1 MSNSMSRNTISN
13 SGISNNI
20 SNNSIPSNDIPNN
33 PQLCSQSHVHDHVF
47 APAQTID
54 HVVVPGTFDPITLG
68 HLDVILRAHRMF
80 PRVTVAVACSAN
92 KNGCGTVFSLDERV
106 RMVQESL
113 HEADVHDITV
123 LPFEGLLVNFCC
135 THKAEG
141 VVKGLRAMTDFEYE
155 LQQADLN
162 WRMAKNLES
171 IFVMSNPKYGYV
183 SSSIVREIVRMGA
196 DVTSMVPHA
205 VIAHLD
211 KLRLQEH

>member
-1 MSNSMSRNTISN
+1 MTNSMSRNTISN
-13 SGISNNI
+13 GTSNTTSNVTISSSDNV
-20 SNNSIPSNDIPNN
+20 NN
-33 PQLCSQSHVHDHVF
+33 PLLSSQSHAHDHAS
-47 APAQTID
+47 APARTID

-162 WRMAKNLES
+162 WRMANNLES

-205 VIAHLD
+205 VLAHLD
-211 KLRLQEH
+211 KLRLQQ

>member
-1 MSNSMSRNTISN
+1 MTNTMSRNTTSN
-13 SGISNNI
+13 STSNVAISSSDNV
-20 SNNSIPSNDIPNN
+20 NN
-33 PQLCSQSHVHDHVF
+33 PRLRSQSHAHDYAS
-47 APAQTID
+47 APARTID

-135 THKAEG
+135 MHKAEG

-211 KLRLQEH
+211 KLRLQQ

>member
-20 SNNSIPSNDIPNN
+20 SNSIPSNDIPNN
-33 PQLCSQSHVHDHVF
+33 PQLRSQSHVHDHAF
-47 APAQTID
+47 APARTID

-135 THKAEG
+135 MHKAEG

-211 KLRLQEH
+211 KLRLQQ

>member
-1 MSNSMSRNTISN
+1 MSNSMSRNSISN
-13 SGISNNI
+13 IGISNNI
-20 SNNSIPSNDIPNN
+20 SNSIPSNDIPNN
-33 PQLCSQSHVHDHVF
+33 PRLRSQSHAHDYAS
-47 APAQTID
+47 APARTID

-205 VIAHLD
+205 VIAHLG
-211 KLRLQEH
+211 KLRLQQ

>member
-1 MSNSMSRNTISN
+1 MTNSMSRNTISN
-13 SGISNNI
+13 GTSNTTSNVTISSSDNV
-20 SNNSIPSNDIPNN
+20 NN
-33 PQLCSQSHVHDHVF
+33 PLLSSQSHAHDHAS
-47 APAQTID
+47 APARTID

-196 DVTSMVPHA
+196 DVSSMVPHA
-205 VIAHLD
+205 VLAHLD
-211 KLRLQEH
+211 KLRLQQ

>member
-13 SGISNNI
+13 GTSNTTSNVTISSSDNV
-20 SNNSIPSNDIPNN
+20 NN
-33 PQLCSQSHVHDHVF
+33 PLLSSQSHAHDYAS
-47 APAQTID
+47 APARTID

-196 DVTSMVPHA
+196 DVSSMVPHA
-205 VIAHLD
+205 VLAHLD
-211 KLRLQEH
+211 KLRLQQ

>member
-1 MSNSMSRNTISN
+1 MTNSMSRNTISN
-13 SGISNNI
+13 GTSNTTSNVTISSSDNV
-20 SNNSIPSNDIPNN
+20 NN
-33 PQLCSQSHVHDHVF
+33 PLLSSQSHAHDYAS
-47 APAQTID
+47 APARTID

-205 VIAHLD
+205 VLAHLD
-211 KLRLQEH
+211 KLRLQQ